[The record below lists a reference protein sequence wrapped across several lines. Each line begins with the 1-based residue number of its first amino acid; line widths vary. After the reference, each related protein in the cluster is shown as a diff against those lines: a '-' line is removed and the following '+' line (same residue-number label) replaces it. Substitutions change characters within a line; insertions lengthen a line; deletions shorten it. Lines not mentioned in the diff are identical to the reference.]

1 MGTTNSKPPGPIIRF
16 RQSKTEVRSYLL
28 LSPPVGAC
36 LCCVFYQPLQT
47 QQVCKTKS
55 AYFNFFSSH
64 NVQGRISSRVFFL
77 NLRCSRGCENPKSKC
92 DINGDNLRIWSL
104 KMSPTGSPVVTLS
117 TKTSNLTQFRDFF
130 SKNMSLSPD
139 FGASVAFRR
148 FFTKCFLLSTCGD
161 AQSNFHLVPHF
172 EECSLPALSN
182 KRVLIGSDPEHNNLD
197 GV

>member
-1 MGTTNSKPPGPIIRF
+1 M
-16 RQSKTEVRSYLL
+16 
-28 LSPPVGAC
+28 
-36 LCCVFYQPLQT
+36 
-47 QQVCKTKS
+47 
-55 AYFNFFSSH
+55 
-64 NVQGRISSRVFFL
+64 
-77 NLRCSRGCENPKSKC
+77 
-92 DINGDNLRIWSL
+92 
-104 KMSPTGSPVVTLS
+104 VTLS

-161 AQSNFHLVPHF
+161 AQSNFHLVAHF
-172 EECSLPALSN
+172 EECSSPALSN